1 MGGVGGYNFNSPGE
15 LKNGSKVYLAF
26 PTPLK
31 PSRESLSGTEAAAAA
46 EMRHQE
52 LYPDKVKN
60 MHRHPFRMS
69 LFDSPPYLVNF
80 SKSAAPRDQDW
91 VGYDG
96 GMVNEIVQHFNATLE
111 LVVPVNND
119 PG

>member
-1 MGGVGGYNFNSPGE
+1 
-15 LKNGSKVYLAF
+15 
-26 PTPLK
+26 
-31 PSRESLSGTEAAAAA
+31 
-46 EMRHQE
+46 
-52 LYPDKVKN
+52 
-60 MHRHPFRMS
+60 MS

-80 SKSAAPRDQDW
+80 SKSAATGDQEW
-91 VGYDG
+91 FGYDG